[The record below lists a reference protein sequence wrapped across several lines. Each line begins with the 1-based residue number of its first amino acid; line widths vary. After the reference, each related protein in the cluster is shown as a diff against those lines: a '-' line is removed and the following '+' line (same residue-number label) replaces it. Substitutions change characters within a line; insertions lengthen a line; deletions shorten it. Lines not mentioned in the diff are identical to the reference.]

1 MANLEAIIAE
11 KSQQD
16 NQWRAEMQADRENTI
31 AMQDAGVE
39 EITSSP
45 ELYVNCLLYTS
56 DAADEL

>member
-31 AMQDAGVE
+31 AMQDARSGGDHQQPGTVCE
-39 EITSSP
+39 VP
-45 ELYVNCLLYTS
+45 GY
-56 DAADEL
+56 AGG